1 MILEL
6 NARPGLSIQMANANG
21 LHPRL
26 EKVEALQA
34 AGQLSKDPAERV
46 AFAKASFPTTG

>member
-1 MILEL
+1 
-6 NARPGLSIQMANANG
+6 MANANG

-26 EKVEALQA
+26 QKIEDLQK

-46 AFAKASFPTTG
+46 AFAVANFPTTG